1 MLSNRLLYE
10 LFSVEKFKKIEEYLS
25 YYEIVNEEPLSILFS
40 INVHSFTY
48 EFIAEYPK
56 YFPHQPIII
65 YRKTDFKTGHCYKN
79 GAMCLKWGNDNW
91 DSDLTIVDLIKNL
104 YDLLF
109 IENPLGNEHQ
119 QSESGDS
126 FSLGQKIRYVDSI
139 CLVLGKDTLSYI
151 NDCGYIKLSY
161 NKTDENKKIY
171 FIKSIDDK
179 KIIKSKALK
188 NEKEVKYFRTK
199 FLWKEL
205 ICLKPREL
213 FNHLNMREIVKKDFI
228 IFTIDNYAIFISRQG
243 KKVDYIKI
251 IVSEF
256 ETDKRLKID
265 KNILNKK
272 ILILGLG
279 SIGSRVLMDLART
292 GFNNFI
298 LVDNDIML
306 PYNTVRHE
314 LTERHIGEYKVNALK
329 RMILDEINSNINIEV
344 STLNM
349 LGQESTT
356 STEKFLKMCEDADL
370 IIDCTANDNLLLLVD
385 NVLKDKQIPLI
396 SGTVI
401 PGGLGN
407 IVLIRKKGD
416 VFSMEKILSA
426 YYYFKSTKNMFAEE
440 SHDYE
445 ATIEETPYVAT
456 MSDCSILSGLI
467 GKNAILI
474 LNNDNDIYNINVFS
488 TSSYGDLKEMYNT
501 YRLNVVDIPVEE
513 VDFDE
518 EIIKKGK
525 KIYEDYCSR
534 RDSK

>member
-1 MLSNRLLYE
+1 M
-10 LFSVEKFKKIEEYLS
+10 
-25 YYEIVNEEPLSILFS
+25 
-40 INVHSFTY
+40 
-48 EFIAEYPK
+48 
-56 YFPHQPIII
+56 
-65 YRKTDFKTGHCYKN
+65 
-79 GAMCLKWGNDNW
+79 
-91 DSDLTIVDLIKNL
+91 
-104 YDLLF
+104 
-109 IENPLGNEHQ
+109 
-119 QSESGDS
+119 
-126 FSLGQKIRYVDSI
+126 
-139 CLVLGKDTLSYI
+139 
-151 NDCGYIKLSY
+151 
-161 NKTDENKKIY
+161 
-171 FIKSIDDK
+171 
-179 KIIKSKALK
+179 
-188 NEKEVKYFRTK
+188 
-199 FLWKEL
+199 
-205 ICLKPREL
+205 
-213 FNHLNMREIVKKDFI
+213 
-228 IFTIDNYAIFISRQG
+228 
-243 KKVDYIKI
+243 
-251 IVSEF
+251 SEF

-279 SIGSRVLMDLART
+279 SIGSRVLMDLSRT

-314 LTERHIGEYKVNALK
+314 LTEKHIGEYKVNALK
-329 RMILDEINSNINIEV
+329 RMISDEINPNINIEV

-349 LGQESTT
+349 LGQESST
-356 STEKFLKMCEDADL
+356 STERFLKMCESADL

-407 IVLIRKKGD
+407 IVLIRKKED

-513 VDFDE
+513 VEFDE
-518 EIIKKGK
+518 EIIKKGE
-525 KIYEDYCSR
+525 KIYEDYHSR